1 VWEKAA
7 LKQQHHDPGGKTRI
21 PLPADV
27 EGSAIF
33 GGEREQYRYT
43 LQRTWD
49 KSLPTALFVMMNPST
64 AEPRF
69 DDPSV
74 ARCRSF
80 AKAWGYGT
88 LLVGNTF
95 AYRATDQRRLLE
107 VEDPIGPENDKYLK
121 QMARKASLI
130 VFAYGKPHIKL
141 RARGIAVARMLAKAT
156 DHPVY
161 VLKLTADGTPSHPL
175 YLPGNLQP
183 KVWLLPEEAS

>member
-1 VWEKAA
+1 
-7 LKQQHHDPGGKTRI
+7 
-21 PLPADV
+21 
-27 EGSAIF
+27 
-33 GGEREQYRYT
+33 
-43 LQRTWD
+43 
-49 KSLPTALFVMMNPST
+49 MMNPST

-183 KVWLLPEEAS
+183 KVWHLPEEA